1 MRFCCCLLLN
11 DALIIFMALDI
22 LVNMSAKKKDTKS
35 KDGEE
40 EAVAYDAYASEKN
53 KGKIMAIAA
62 LRFR

>member
-1 MRFCCCLLLN
+1 
-11 DALIIFMALDI
+11 MALDI

-40 EAVAYDAYASEKN
+40 EGVAYDAYASEKK